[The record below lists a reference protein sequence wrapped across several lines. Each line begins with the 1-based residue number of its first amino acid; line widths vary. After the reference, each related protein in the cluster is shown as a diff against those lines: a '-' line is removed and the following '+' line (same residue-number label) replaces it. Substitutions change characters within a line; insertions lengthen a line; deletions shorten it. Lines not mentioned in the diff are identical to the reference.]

1 MLRKRGVARS
11 AGCVLNCS
19 HAARGTPERLDGP
32 QAREHDRAQAREG
45 KIMSN
50 CLFANYLAASMGNL
64 SPRGEELVEFCVS
77 VVFAD
82 GHYTITARRD
92 DCGGIHERH
101 VGSYSR
107 HGIIRAVLD
116 VVREACGYRSSY
128 WSGAK
133 YCEVSRNIMAQLRPY
148 LPER

>member
-1 MLRKRGVARS
+1 
-11 AGCVLNCS
+11 
-19 HAARGTPERLDGP
+19 
-32 QAREHDRAQAREG
+32 
-45 KIMSN
+45 MSN
-50 CLFANYLAASMGNL
+50 HLYADYLATDMENL
-64 SPRGEELVEFCVS
+64 SPRGEELVNFYVS
-77 VVFAD
+77 IVFAD

-92 DCGGIHERH
+92 DCGGMHERH

-107 HGIIRAVLD
+107 HGIIRAVLG

-128 WSGAK
+128 WSGVK